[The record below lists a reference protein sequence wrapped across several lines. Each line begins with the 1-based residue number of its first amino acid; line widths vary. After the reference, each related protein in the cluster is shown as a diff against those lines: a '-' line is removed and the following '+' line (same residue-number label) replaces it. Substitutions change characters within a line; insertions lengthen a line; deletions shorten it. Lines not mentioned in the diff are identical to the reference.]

1 MVKKIDKEAFIE
13 LATAKFGTAFIY
25 DLSTYANLRRSKIKV
40 FCSKKDHFGIEHGW
54 FEISPALHLR
64 GEGGCKACQYSKGYL
79 CRDKADFVFW
89 AAKIHEDAYD
99 YSDYIFIDGKTKGW
113 IRCKINGHKPF
124 SMNPNNH
131 LSNQAGC
138 PMCANEKAGYTQSVS
153 KSGGV
158 GLYKRL
164 LEEGARIH
172 SNKFDYSLVPESQSL
187 RARDYVSIVCPKH
200 GAIKTQISVHLSG
213 HGCRK
218 CSHEERAARRQK
230 DQEEFIRECKLK
242 WNHSDDYYSLV
253 EYKGNAYPIRLKCP
267 LHGPFLCSSAKGH
280 RQNGI
285 GCQVC
290 GGNLKKSNDE
300 IVRLSQAR
308 HGGLYDY
315 SKVEREISSV
325 RSKITIVCR
334 IHGEFRQSAVGHYNL
349 GYGCPKC
356 GVLKSGLDNIQTFL
370 RDEKRAGS
378 YCELY
383 LVGIGEYFK
392 IGIAEDV
399 YQRDKRNYDEYILI
413 IPSTRAVCW
422 VAEQYLL
429 LHTSWMEPRSLPER
443 FLNWPGRSE
452 LRLRELETSE
462 LIDLIEVV
470 WEEAETL
477 GWLPFAE
484 KYRLNDHGYGWD
496 PL

>member
-1 MVKKIDKEAFIE
+1 
-13 LATAKFGTAFIY
+13 
-25 DLSTYANLRRSKIKV
+25 
-40 FCSKKDHFGIEHGW
+40 
-54 FEISPALHLR
+54 
-64 GEGGCKACQYSKGYL
+64 
-79 CRDKADFVFW
+79 
-89 AAKIHEDAYD
+89 
-99 YSDYIFIDGKTKGW
+99 
-113 IRCKINGHKPF
+113 
-124 SMNPNNH
+124 
-131 LSNQAGC
+131 
-138 PMCANEKAGYTQSVS
+138 
-153 KSGGV
+153 
-158 GLYKRL
+158 
-164 LEEGARIH
+164 
-172 SNKFDYSLVPESQSL
+172 
-187 RARDYVSIVCPKH
+187 
-200 GAIKTQISVHLSG
+200 
-213 HGCRK
+213 
-218 CSHEERAARRQK
+218 
-230 DQEEFIRECKLK
+230 
-242 WNHSDDYYSLV
+242 
-253 EYKGNAYPIRLKCP
+253 
-267 LHGPFLCSSAKGH
+267 
-280 RQNGI
+280 
-285 GCQVC
+285 VC

-300 IVRLSQAR
+300 IVRLSQAK